1 MGLLK
6 DLGDL
11 VQAGVIPAETADAIR
26 AYYDDRRRQSPN
38 RVILLFSI
46 IGSLLMGLGVLFI
59 LAHNW
64 DQFSRPT
71 KSILAFVPLLLC
83 QVLCAYTLLRKSG
96 HSAWRESA
104 SSLLVFAVGGCMS
117 LIAQIFHL
125 SGSFSDFL
133 LTWCLLSLPLVY
145 IMRSSVTSL
154 LVLAGASLYALQS
167 LEAPENR
174 GNWMGYLLLLAG
186 LAPHYWGL
194 LRSNTDQ
201 PLVSQH
207 HWGVA
212 ISLILFLV
220 SLGHHHDAF
229 LSPAFFSLFACY
241 SLLGDLQPFKKHS
254 YFARAYPVLGYAGTA
269 FLLFELSFEGFWDK
283 LPEKNLWQSD
293 ALLSP
298 ESIAAFVALALAG
311 WLLYKRLLV
320 DPPRKLHPLKYLF
333 VPFIWCFFLGTFFN
347 ISSTAVSILMIGLG
361 IYEIASG
368 LRNNKLAG
376 VNGGLVLLAFAI
388 GARLLDYDLSF
399 IAKGVLFVL
408 LGIGFFIV
416 NYRILKNSQR
426 HEF

>member
-11 VQAGVIPAETADAIR
+11 VQAGVIPTETADAIR

-46 IGSLLMGLGVLFI
+46 IGSLLTGLGILFI

-64 DQFSRPT
+64 DQFSRLT
-71 KSILAFVPLLLC
+71 KSVLAFVPLLLC
-83 QVLCAYTLLRKSG
+83 QALCAYTLLRKSD

-125 SGSFSDFL
+125 SGSLSDFL
-133 LTWCLLSLPLVY
+133 LTWCLLSIPLVY

-154 LVLAGASLYALQS
+154 LVLAGASLYVLQS
-167 LEAPENR
+167 LNTPENR
-174 GNWMGYLLLLAG
+174 DNWMGYLLLLAG
-186 LAPHYWGL
+186 LAPHYRSL
-194 LRSNTDQ
+194 LLSNKDQ

-207 HWGVA
+207 HWGVSL
-212 ISLILFLV
+212 SLILFLV
-220 SLGHHHDAF
+220 SLGNQYDAF
-229 LSPAFFSLFACY
+229 LSPAFFGLFASY
-241 SLLGDLQPFKKHS
+241 SLIGGLQPFKKHS
-254 YFARAYPVLGYAGTA
+254 YFARAFPVLGYAGTA

-283 LPEKNLWQSD
+283 LPEKNLWQTS
-293 ALLSP
+293 ALISP
-298 ESIAAFVALALAG
+298 ESLAAFASIAIAV

-320 DPPRKLHPLKYLF
+320 ESPRNLHPVKYLF
-333 VPFIWCFFLGTFFN
+333 VPFVWCFGLGMFFN
-347 ISSTAVSILMIGLG
+347 ISSTAVSFLMIGLG

-399 IAKGVLFVL
+399 IAKGILFVL
-408 LGIGFFIV
+408 LGIGFFLV